1 MYVYWLKYLE
11 DTSHTYTN
19 SKNSGSVFSL
29 LPTPKRCLNL
39 NPQRFLCPALNSE
52 GFWLFDSAVMVTESW
67 LGNIESTSRTL
78 LSALSEFSCNL

>member
-11 DTSHTYTN
+11 DTSPTYMN

-29 LPTPKRCLNL
+29 SPTPKRYLNL
-39 NPQRFLCPALNSE
+39 NTQRFLCPALDSE

-67 LGNIESTSRTL
+67 LGNIVSTSRT
-78 LSALSEFSCNL
+78 LSEFSCNL